1 MLKELKAGGR
11 TPVIPVTIGNRM
23 RDARRSTGATQAEL
37 AEALDISRQ
46 TVWDWE
52 NDKRAPSKIAVVAWA
67 MVTGVGSDWLLTGEE
82 RDVRSVTGSSSR
94 FNRRSTDP
102 HYAAPL
108 VMKSPRFDKCVAA

>member
-11 TPVIPVTIGNRM
+11 TPVIPETIGKRM

-67 MVTGVGSDWLLTGEE
+67 MVTGVGSEWILTGEGTLE
-82 RDVRSVTGSSSR
+82 VKRESGVKY
-94 FNRRSTDP
+94 NRRSTDP
-102 HYAAPL
+102 RHAAPL
-108 VMKSPRFDKCVAA
+108 QMESPRFDRCVAA